1 MKLTMRH
8 LLSDIPQPGGNAT
21 ETVHRNAM
29 TTIIENECLLA
40 TDTIFVIMLS
50 TMGSLLH

>member
-8 LLSDIPQPGGNAT
+8 LLSDIPQPRGNAI
-21 ETVHRNAM
+21 ETVHRNAI
-29 TTIIENECLLA
+29 TTIIDNDCRLA
-40 TDTIFVIMLS
+40 TDTILMIMQS

>member
-8 LLSDIPQPGGNAT
+8 LLSNIPQPGGNAT
-21 ETVHRNAM
+21 ETVHRNTI

-40 TDTIFVIMLS
+40 TDTILMIMQS
-50 TMGSLLH
+50 TMSLLLH